1 MEKEE
6 EFTQINTVEY
16 ESFVPVFGKNL
27 NLNLP

>member
-6 EFTQINTVEY
+6 EFTKINTVEY
-16 ESFVPVFGKNL
+16 DVFVPVFDKNL